1 MLRQTLSVD
10 ANVDGSGRT
19 RRKTGSQARRQWVP
33 YLFIA
38 PGLIVLIL
46 FFFLPALVGLGVSF
60 TRWDALRPPVFVGL
74 DNFVTL
80 FKDPYFYNSVKVTAV
95 YAILTLAT
103 HLPLAL
109 FLAYLLSQQK
119 RGSKVFS
126 AIFFIPQILS
136 LVAVGVLWS
145 LLYDPFNG
153 PTARILNL
161 FGVGPIDWLGKYAM
175 LSLVLTSTWVYFGFH
190 MLLQLAGMTAI
201 PTELYDSAR
210 MDTSNP
216 LKVFFKVTLPLL
228 RETLLIS
235 TVLMV
240 SGAFS
245 FSIGITWVL
254 TRGGPLHATEL
265 LPIFMYKAAF
275 SNHQFGYSS
284 AISIVMVLFIGAL
297 VGLIVWWFGRERIE
311 Y

>member
-10 ANVDGSGRT
+10 ADVDGSRRT
-19 RRKTGSQARRQWVP
+19 RSKARSRAKRPWVP

-38 PGLIVLIL
+38 PGLVVLIL

-60 TRWDALRPPVFVGL
+60 TRWDALRPPEFIGL
-74 DNFVTL
+74 GNFVTL
-80 FKDPYFYNSVKVTAV
+80 FKDPNFYNSVKVTAV
-95 YAILTLAT
+95 YAILTLVT
-103 HLPLAL
+103 QLPLAL

-153 PTARILNL
+153 PAARILGL

-210 MDTSNP
+210 MDTANA
-216 LKVFFKVTLPLL
+216 LKVFFRVTLPLL

-235 TVLMV
+235 TVLMI

-245 FSIGITWVL
+245 YSIGITWVL

-284 AISIVMVLFIGAL
+284 AVSIVMVLFIAVL

>member
-1 MLRQTLSVD
+1 MLRKTLPINTPADRSE
-10 ANVDGSGRT
+10 RP
-19 RRKTGSQARRQWVP
+19 RRKVGSYAYRRWIP
-33 YLFIA
+33 YLFIT
-38 PGLIVLIL
+38 PGLAVLFL
-46 FFFLPALVGLGVSF
+46 FYILPAIVGLGVSF
-60 TRWDALRPPVFVGL
+60 TRWDALRPPVFIGL
-74 DNFVTL
+74 GNFIALFQDPNFYHSILVTVEYAVL
-80 FKDPYFYNSVKVTAV
+80 SLVTQ
-95 YAILTLAT
+95 
-103 HLPLAL
+103 LPLAL

-119 RGSKVFS
+119 RGSKVFQ
-126 AIFFIPQILS
+126 AVFFIPQILS

-153 PTARILNL
+153 PPARILGL
-161 FGVGPIDWLGKYAM
+161 FGVGPIDWLGKYAL
-175 LSLVLTSTWVYFGFH
+175 LSLVLASAWVYFGFH
-190 MLLQLAGMTAI
+190 MVLQLAGMTAI
-201 PTELYDSAR
+201 PSELYDSAR
-210 MDTSNP
+210 LDTASS
-216 LKVFFKVTLPLL
+216 LQVFFRVTLPLL

-245 FSIGITWVL
+245 YSIGITWVL

-284 AISIVMVLFIGAL
+284 AVSIVMVIFIAVL
-297 VGLIVWWFGRERIE
+297 VGIIVWWFGRERIE